1 MPSAP
6 NFCGIELA
14 EPYGRLNIMASSTP
28 LEEFQKVEIAVQAGL
43 HLAAKDVALRA
54 YLITEDGVCIRV
66 HTSLVYSGSDS
77 PKLDEVFRFFM
88 FASFLLLFL
97 LIVLQ
102 RCPL

>member
-6 NFCGIELA
+6 NFCGIELT
-14 EPYGRLNIMASSTP
+14 EPYGRLNIIASSTP
-28 LEEFQKVEIAVQAGL
+28 LEEFHKVEIAVHAGL

-54 YLITEDGVCIRV
+54 YLVTDDGVCLRV

-88 FASFLLLFL
+88 FAYFLLPFL
-97 LIVLQ
+97 LSVIQ
-102 RCPL
+102 RCTL